1 MENVVCHKMPQR
13 DRYDILRSIL
23 EIIYNGNVEPRF
35 RNNMNK
41 TRVGRL
47 AGLTFFQTTK
57 YLKVLVGIGL
67 LATIDYRPHSYYEI
81 TEKGYR
87 CLELFSEI
95 DADLKAAPSY

>member
-1 MENVVCHKMPQR
+1 MLHR
-13 DRYDILRSIL
+13 DRSDIIRSIL

-35 RNNMNK
+35 RNYMNK

-57 YLKVLVGIGL
+57 HLKDLVSTGL

-81 TEKGYR
+81 TEKGTGV
-87 CLELFSEI
+87 L
-95 DADLKAAPSY
+95 SYSAK